1 MFSKCELKL
10 IKLNFIYMK
19 EEFIN
24 NKKAVIENVTREFL
38 SIFNLHIYD
47 VHDIFLDYFLDT
59 TTLEC
64 AVGKFEQLIFGE

>member
-10 IKLNFIYMK
+10 IKLNFRYMK

-24 NKKAVIENVTREFL
+24 NKKAVIENVTRDFL

-47 VHDIFLDYFLDT
+47 VYDIFLDYFLDT

-64 AVGKFEQLIFGE
+64 TVSKFEQIIFGE